1 MSLPEAFIRR
11 TQELF
16 PEEYRQLIDAID
28 SEPPVSIRFNP
39 LKGAHP
45 ADTYERVA
53 WAKEGY
59 YLPERYTFTFDPHFH
74 AGMYY
79 VQEASSMFLGHVIRQ
94 YVQSPVRYL
103 DLCAAP
109 GGKSTDAIASLP
121 EGSLVVCNEIV
132 RNRAHILAENIAKWG
147 AANCFVSNNEAGD
160 FARLTH
166 YFDVVAVDAPCSGEG
181 MFRKDEASRTE
192 WSVENVAQ
200 CAARQHEILSQIW
213 NALRPGG
220 LLIYSTCTYN
230 REENEDIVE
239 YLCREFDAEP
249 LPVETCPEWG
259 IRGAAAGNR
268 PVYRFMPHLTR
279 GEGIFMCVLRK
290 PDGETDDRE
299 QLYAQA
305 EKRLKRNKQK
315 TATPSVPKD
324 LTQKLLSPERFRCI
338 AQDDRVTAIPETFYR
353 DYTLLQSTVNLLH
366 AGIPMASVKG
376 NDYIPSQA
384 LALSTELNRS
394 QIHCADIDLSSALA
408 YLRRETIQL
417 PAGLPKG
424 YILLTFE
431 GSPLGWVKNIGNR
444 SNNLYPQEWRIRSG
458 YQPDEIKRV
467 ALMAE

>member
-1 MSLPEAFIRR
+1 
-11 TQELF
+11 
-16 PEEYRQLIDAID
+16 
-28 SEPPVSIRFNP
+28 
-39 LKGAHP
+39 
-45 ADTYERVA
+45 
-53 WAKEGY
+53 
-59 YLPERYTFTFDPHFH
+59 
-74 AGMYY
+74 
-79 VQEASSMFLGHVIRQ
+79 
-94 YVQSPVRYL
+94 
-103 DLCAAP
+103 
-109 GGKSTDAIASLP
+109 
-121 EGSLVVCNEIV
+121 
-132 RNRAHILAENIAKWG
+132 
-147 AANCFVSNNEAGD
+147 
-160 FARLTH
+160 
-166 YFDVVAVDAPCSGEG
+166 
-181 MFRKDEASRTE
+181 
-192 WSVENVAQ
+192 
-200 CAARQHEILSQIW
+200 
-213 NALRPGG
+213 
-220 LLIYSTCTYN
+220 
-230 REENEDIVE
+230 
-239 YLCREFDAEP
+239 
-249 LPVETCPEWG
+249 
-259 IRGAAAGNR
+259 
-268 PVYRFMPHLTR
+268 
-279 GEGIFMCVLRK
+279 MCVLRK

-338 AQDDRVTAIPETFYR
+338 AQDDRVSAIPETFYR

-417 PAGLPKG
+417 PACLPKG

>member
-11 TQELF
+11 TQVLF

-39 LKGAHP
+39 LKGAYP

-147 AANCFVSNNEAGD
+147 AANCFVSNNEASD

-200 CAARQHEILSQIW
+200 CAARQREILSQIW

-230 REENEDIVE
+230 REENEDMVE

-249 LPVETCPEWG
+249 LPVETCSEWG

-394 QIHCADIDLSSALA
+394 QIHCADIELSSALA

-417 PAGLPKG
+417 PASLPKG

-458 YQPDEIKRV
+458 YQPDKIKRV